1 MNTQY
6 RKNLKD
12 VATACKNYTD
22 KRFEDFK
29 WELGTHTIDTATDS
43 DVAYQKQ
50 APNGTIGCQIEN
62 VGGMSYKSENYYP
75 LNEFSNDTK
84 SGITLTKNDNGTLT
98 INGTAS
104 AYPQFYMG
112 NITLNA
118 GTYYLPDENLP
129 DVFWWVGTG
138 LNNDN
143 ERRNLVNQQ
152 ALYIK
157 SFTLTETTV
166 CYFTLVCV
174 KDAQFTNTIFY
185 PLCVKDKSNVTI
197 SDYTPYF
204 TGIRDSAVTS
214 IVANSTLNIP
224 ASIKALSGYG
234 WGINDT
240 CYNYIDF
247 ENKKFVQKVGRVDL
261 GSLTWNY
268 TTLGSS
274 NVFTAS
280 ISNFKS
286 AGYSVLPNILCS
298 LYQVI
303 TRQQMEGGSVDFSV
317 CVSGGTPQPLIAN
330 SNYSDAT
337 TFKTAMSGVYLYYE
351 LATPVET
358 DISSYIT
365 NNDKFLE
372 VEPLGTITFTNTY
385 EQEVPSEITYLTEV
399 AK

>member
-22 KRFEDFK
+22 KRFDDFK
-29 WELGTHTIDTATDS
+29 WELGTHTIDTTTDS

-50 APNGTIGCQIEN
+50 APNGTIGCQIEK
-62 VGGMSYKSENYYP
+62 VGGMSYKSENLWSFGTIASIGGSSFSINNLGLTQGTYTIKSTATSGEWVVIVTDS
-75 LNEFSNDTK
+75 NENTQQYGNTAVDNA
-84 SGITLTKNDNGTLT
+84 ITFVIPNGT
-98 INGTAS
+98 
-104 AYPQFYMG
+104 Y
-112 NITLNA
+112 NA
-118 GTYYLPDENLP
+118 RLFFNVTNTNVD
-129 DVFWWVGTG
+129 FM
-138 LNNDN
+138 LNNGST
-143 ERRNLVNQQ
+143 
-152 ALYIK
+152 ALPY
-157 SFTLTETTV
+157 
-166 CYFTLVCV
+166 
-174 KDAQFTNTIFY
+174 Q
-185 PLCVKDKSNVTI
+185 
-197 SDYTPYF
+197 PYF

-214 IVANSTLNIP
+214 VVANSTLNIP
-224 ASIKALSGYG
+224 ASIQALTGYG

-247 ENKKFVQKVGRVDL
+247 NAKKFIQKVGRVDL
-261 GSLTWNY
+261 GSLNWSY
-268 TTLGSS
+268 ITLGSS

-286 AGYSVLPNILCS
+286 AEYSNLPNILCS

-303 TRQQMEGGSVDFSV
+303 TRQQMEGGSIDFSV

-330 SNYSDAT
+330 SNYSEAA
-337 TFKTAMSGVYLYYE
+337 TFKNAMNGVYLYYE

-365 NNDKFLE
+365 DNDKFLE